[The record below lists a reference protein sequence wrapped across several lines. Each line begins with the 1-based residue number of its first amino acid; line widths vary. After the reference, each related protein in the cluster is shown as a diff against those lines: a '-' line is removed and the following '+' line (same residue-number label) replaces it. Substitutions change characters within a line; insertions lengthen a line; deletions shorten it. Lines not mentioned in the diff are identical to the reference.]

1 MSNYLPFQGAENV
14 SVPDDL
20 NGEMPVQRFAFGGI
34 ANPSQQAFLSKA
46 DREYLQARQVDLDKL
61 AEYDRAVEAYN
72 RDVYAPYEK
81 AYGEYEKAINTW
93 NEGPRTTDY
102 AGPSEPTL
110 SPFTIAKP
118 EVSFDPQ
125 AVVAFQKAAAQRAQ
139 EAAGQRG
146 LAIDVVSDPG
156 RYNLGALSVSNAF
169 MAEGG
174 EVKAKDMLKRVAKA
188 GRKGDTKLAY
198 VGPEAR
204 AMLKSM
210 GGSGTVN
217 PRTGLPEYA
226 LGNMAS
232 DFRAIAAQPPPPPPP
247 PPPQPAPEPAPA
259 PARSRGSSLGGL
271 SRFSRVASSTPAPSQ
286 RSMKTF
292 DARLPQ
298 GPSSTAEADLNR
310 ELQQYKKLAADPAYK
325 DASWVSENIR
335 NVEGRLAALP
345 QQRSAYETMIQ
356 DTVARGK
363 RYDEAQAAARPPT
376 PKYDLEAEMQVVVYG
391 PDGKMYSS
399 PRAARDAGVTNY
411 TTIPPK
417 SSPVTQPPPGIDT
430 RVGPPLPP
438 PGGMPVFN
446 PNDPFRDINNPRPVS
461 PPPGGVLPGPVMG
474 PPAPTPPAPAPAP
487 APAPTPAPP
496 PAPTP
501 SPVSPVPSPFT
512 PVPTPRPAPTPPSAG
527 YLPGTIRYNPVLTY
541 QGPTAVDLLQQDPS
555 LAPKPAGGLPNM
567 GYTTDRLGNIIRAPM
582 AIPVFARGGD
592 VDTNELLQRVNEYN
606 LYGDDPAYYSESRN
620 MLNALPVDETTYSE
634 SPSKIQVKRVR
645 GQELRPKSS
654 EGFGKGM
661 AMEVESLTTSKGAS
675 PKALKGTAKDD
686 FMELARTY
694 KLKAKEAES
703 MARGLSRDTFNAPT
717 LERPTLTKGSL
728 TKRRFEEG
736 GEVKKSS
743 QESEKEAGQQFD
755 DPIRSGKP
763 LQRRTRRAATQEENE
778 ALNRAVLQGAAN
790 MPYNLVGAP
799 VDIANMVLTPAGLG
813 SERPVMGSDWIKQ
826 KMTDLGVRPEM
837 PTDPTQRALYSAA
850 DIGSSLVNPAAPVRA
865 AARGAE
871 KAGEAARMLAEDF
884 QQYNRALGPAGAS
897 YAIKPKGGN
906 WLKGPVE
913 EQLAAF
919 KMKEMTAEEK
929 FLLED
934 IVASPN
940 VPQWQVDNAI
950 RRLEDEP
957 KHVALNQWIDR
968 NLTNYVKK
976 EMGTV
981 DDPVR
986 LLAEQGVVAKNLQL
1000 TPGMSL
1006 AQKRTTAGMPPAPV
1020 SQTAQGQAWE
1030 DLTDRMIDPRPA
1042 SFYKND
1048 KSFNEGDDEI
1058 LAIQNPWIYK
1068 VPDETQVYT
1077 ARGLMRNFGFDHV
1090 VDVLR
1095 EDLASG
1101 RIQPNEL
1108 KNVGIDRAVRR
1119 TYEYDQD
1126 IIKAAEKAEKEAMGA
1141 LLSQSPLKE
1150 YDSGFKWVKLP
1161 DPTSSPEA
1169 EKLVRQIGCQGGWC
1183 TQDAANA
1190 YRYGAYGEGNSLFVL
1205 LDPTG
1210 RVHGQV
1216 HSKTGADPAVPPSI
1230 TEVKPRANSW
1240 NSKMAKDQVEKDPQ
1254 YQEKIQAMM
1263 ADFIRSGTWKEIG
1276 DLQNAGLVSV
1286 TEGQRLPGFS
1296 RTIPPGFYSLDEL
1309 RQMAVENEMPQEI
1322 LDTWMSKLGD
1332 QLRRGYAQ
1340 GGLVDTSTAKG
1351 QLAKL
1356 KAA

>member
-1 MSNYLPFQGAENV
+1 
-14 SVPDDL
+14 
-20 NGEMPVQRFAFGGI
+20 
-34 ANPSQQAFLSKA
+34 
-46 DREYLQARQVDLDKL
+46 
-61 AEYDRAVEAYN
+61 
-72 RDVYAPYEK
+72 
-81 AYGEYEKAINTW
+81 
-93 NEGPRTTDY
+93 
-102 AGPSEPTL
+102 
-110 SPFTIAKP
+110 
-118 EVSFDPQ
+118 
-125 AVVAFQKAAAQRAQ
+125 
-139 EAAGQRG
+139 
-146 LAIDVVSDPG
+146 
-156 RYNLGALSVSNAF
+156 
-169 MAEGG
+169 
-174 EVKAKDMLKRVAKA
+174 
-188 GRKGDTKLAY
+188 
-198 VGPEAR
+198 
-204 AMLKSM
+204 
-210 GGSGTVN
+210 
-217 PRTGLPEYA
+217 
-226 LGNMAS
+226 
-232 DFRAIAAQPPPPPPP
+232 
-247 PPPQPAPEPAPA
+247 
-259 PARSRGSSLGGL
+259 
-271 SRFSRVASSTPAPSQ
+271 
-286 RSMKTF
+286 
-292 DARLPQ
+292 
-298 GPSSTAEADLNR
+298 
-310 ELQQYKKLAADPAYK
+310 
-325 DASWVSENIR
+325 
-335 NVEGRLAALP
+335 
-345 QQRSAYETMIQ
+345 
-356 DTVARGK
+356 
-363 RYDEAQAAARPPT
+363 
-376 PKYDLEAEMQVVVYG
+376 
-391 PDGKMYSS
+391 
-399 PRAARDAGVTNY
+399 
-411 TTIPPK
+411 
-417 SSPVTQPPPGIDT
+417 
-430 RVGPPLPP
+430 
-438 PGGMPVFN
+438 
-446 PNDPFRDINNPRPVS
+446 
-461 PPPGGVLPGPVMG
+461 
-474 PPAPTPPAPAPAP
+474 
-487 APAPTPAPP
+487 
-496 PAPTP
+496 
-501 SPVSPVPSPFT
+501 
-512 PVPTPRPAPTPPSAG
+512 
-527 YLPGTIRYNPVLTY
+527 
-541 QGPTAVDLLQQDPS
+541 
-555 LAPKPAGGLPNM
+555 
-567 GYTTDRLGNIIRAPM
+567 
-582 AIPVFARGGD
+582 
-592 VDTNELLQRVNEYN
+592 
-606 LYGDDPAYYSESRN
+606 
-620 MLNALPVDETTYSE
+620 
-634 SPSKIQVKRVR
+634 
-645 GQELRPKSS
+645 
-654 EGFGKGM
+654 
-661 AMEVESLTTSKGAS
+661 
-675 PKALKGTAKDD
+675 
-686 FMELARTY
+686 
-694 KLKAKEAES
+694 
-703 MARGLSRDTFNAPT
+703 
-717 LERPTLTKGSL
+717 
-728 TKRRFEEG
+728 
-736 GEVKKSS
+736 
-743 QESEKEAGQQFD
+743 
-755 DPIRSGKP
+755 
-763 LQRRTRRAATQEENE
+763 
-778 ALNRAVLQGAAN
+778 
-790 MPYNLVGAP
+790 

-837 PTDPTQRALYSAA
+837 PTDPTQRALYSTA